1 MKVLTV
7 FAIKFLL
14 SLLGKGESGRSNI
27 GGLAL
32 DIREAIK
39 GKEMDPQRLIELQA
53 EINKV
58 EAQNRS
64 MFVSGW
70 RPFIGWICGLA
81 FGFHYIVMPLLLA
94 YTDIKPVE
102 FDTNSLFTVR
112 MGMLGLGGLRTYEKL
127 KDKTK

>member
-1 MKVLTV
+1 MLKM
-7 FAIKFLL
+7 LL
-14 SLLGKGESGRSNI
+14 SLLGKSDSGRSNI

-81 FGFHYIVMPLLLA
+81 FGFHYIVMPLLLV

-102 FDTNSLFTVR
+102 FDTNSLFTVL

>member
-1 MKVLTV
+1 MLKM
-7 FAIKFLL
+7 LL
-14 SLLGKGESGRSNI
+14 SLLGKSDKGRSNI

-102 FDTNSLFTVR
+102 FDTNSLFTVL

>member
-1 MKVLTV
+1 MLKM
-7 FAIKFLL
+7 LL
-14 SLLGKGESGRSNI
+14 SLLGKSDTGRSNI

-70 RPFIGWICGLA
+70 RPFIGWVCGFA
-81 FGFHYIVMPLLLA
+81 FAFHYIAMPLLLA

-102 FDTNSLFTVR
+102 FDTNSLFTVL

>member
-1 MKVLTV
+1 MLKM
-7 FAIKFLL
+7 LL
-14 SLLGKGESGRSNI
+14 SLLGKSDSGRSNI

-64 MFVSGW
+64 MFVAGW

-102 FDTNSLFTVR
+102 FDTNSLFTVL

-127 KDKTK
+127 KDKSK

>member
-1 MKVLTV
+1 ML
-7 FAIKFLL
+7 KFLL
-14 SLLGKGESGRSNI
+14 SLIGKSDKGRSNI

-64 MFVSGW
+64 IFVSGW
-70 RPFIGWICGLA
+70 RPMVGWICAAA
-81 FGFHYIVMPLLLA
+81 FGFHYIVMPLLIA
-94 YTDIKPVE
+94 YTDIDPVE
-102 FDTNSLFTVR
+102 FDTNSLFSVL

>member
-1 MKVLTV
+1 MLKM
-7 FAIKFLL
+7 LL
-14 SLLGKGESGRSNI
+14 SLFGKSESGRSNI

-58 EAQNRS
+58 EAQSRHW
-64 MFVSGW
+64 FVSAW

-81 FGFHYIVMPLLLA
+81 FGFHYIVMPLLIS
-94 YTDIKPVE
+94 YTDINPPE
-102 FDTNSLFTVR
+102 FDTNSLFTVL

>member
-1 MKVLTV
+1 MLK
-7 FAIKFLL
+7 ILL
-14 SLLGKGESGRSNI
+14 SLLGKSSSGRSNI

-58 EAQNRS
+58 EAQNRNI
-64 MFVSGW
+64 FVSGW
-70 RPFIGWICGLA
+70 RPMVGWICAAA
-81 FGFHYIVMPLLLA
+81 FGFHYIVMPLLIA
-94 YTDIKPVE
+94 YTDIEPVE
-102 FDTNSLFTVR
+102 FDTNSLFTVL

>member
-1 MKVLTV
+1 MLKM
-7 FAIKFLL
+7 LL
-14 SLLGKGESGRSNI
+14 SLLGKSDSGRSNI

-64 MFVSGW
+64 IFVSGW
-70 RPFIGWICGLA
+70 RPMVGWICAAA
-81 FGFHYIVMPLLLA
+81 FGFHYIVMPLLIA
-94 YTDIKPVE
+94 YTDIDPVE
-102 FDTNSLFTVR
+102 FDTNSLFTVL
-112 MGMLGLGGLRTYEKL
+112 MGMLGLGGLRTFEKL

>member
-1 MKVLTV
+1 MV
-7 FAIKFLL
+7 KFLL
-14 SLLGKGESGRSNI
+14 SLLRKGDKGNTNL

-58 EAQNRS
+58 EAQNRHW
-64 MFVSGW
+64 FVSSW
-70 RPFIGWICGLA
+70 RPFIGWICGIA

-102 FDTNSLFTVR
+102 FDTNSLFTVL

>member
-1 MKVLTV
+1 ML
-7 FAIKFLL
+7 KFLL
-14 SLLGKGESGRSNI
+14 SLIGKSDKGRSNI

-64 MFVSGW
+64 MFVRW
-70 RPFIGWICGLA
+70 MATFYRMDLRICFWLSLYCYAIA
-81 FGFHYIVMPLLLA
+81 F
-94 YTDIKPVE
+94 
-102 FDTNSLFTVR
+102 SLYR
-112 MGMLGLGGLRTYEKL
+112 Y
-127 KDKTK
+127 

>member
-1 MKVLTV
+1 M
-7 FAIKFLL
+7 FKFLL
-14 SLLGKGESGRSNI
+14 SLLGKGDKGNTNL

-64 MFVSGW
+64 IFVSGW
-70 RPFIGWICGLA
+70 RPMVGWICAAA
-81 FGFHYIVMPLLLA
+81 FGFHYIVMPLLIA
-94 YTDIKPVE
+94 YTDIDPVE
-102 FDTNSLFTVR
+102 FDTNSLFTVL

>member
-1 MKVLTV
+1 ML
-7 FAIKFLL
+7 KFLL
-14 SLLGKGESGRSNI
+14 SLLGKGDKGNTNL

-64 MFVSGW
+64 LFVSGW
-70 RPFIGWICGLA
+70 RPMVGWICSAA
-81 FGFHYIVMPLLLA
+81 FGFHYIVMPLLVA
-94 YTDIKPVE
+94 YTDIDPVE
-102 FDTNSLFTVR
+102 FDTNSLFTVL

>member
-1 MKVLTV
+1 ML
-7 FAIKFLL
+7 KFLL
-14 SLLGKGESGRSNI
+14 SLIGKSDKGRSNI

-64 MFVSGW
+64 MFVAGW
-70 RPFIGWICGLA
+70 RPFIGWICGIA
-81 FGFHYIVMPLLLA
+81 FGFHYIVMPLLVS
-94 YTDIKPVE
+94 YTDIDPPE
-102 FDTNSLFTVR
+102 FDTNSLFTVL

>member
-1 MKVLTV
+1 ML
-7 FAIKFLL
+7 KFLL
-14 SLLGKGESGRSNI
+14 SLLGKGDKGNTNL

-70 RPFIGWICGLA
+70 RPFIGWICGFA

-102 FDTNSLFTVR
+102 FDTNSLFTVL

>member
-1 MKVLTV
+1 ML
-7 FAIKFLL
+7 KFLL
-14 SLLGKGESGRSNI
+14 SLIGKGESGRSNI

-64 MFVSGW
+64 MFVAGW

-102 FDTNSLFTVR
+102 FDTNSLFTVL

>member
-1 MKVLTV
+1 MLKILM
-7 FAIKFLL
+7 
-14 SLLGKGESGRSNI
+14 SLLGSGNSGKSNL
-27 GGLAL
+27 GGLAM

-39 GKEMDPQRLIELQA
+39 GKELDPQKLIELQS

-58 EAQNRS
+58 EAQSRHW
-64 MFVSGW
+64 FVSAW

-102 FDTNSLFTVR
+102 FDTNSLFTVL

-127 KDKTK
+127 KDKTR

>member
-1 MKVLTV
+1 MLKM
-7 FAIKFLL
+7 LL
-14 SLLGKGESGRSNI
+14 SLIGKGDSGKSNI

-64 MFVSGW
+64 VFVAGW
-70 RPFIGWICGLA
+70 RPFIGWVCGLA
-81 FGFHYIVMPLLLA
+81 FAFHYIVMPLLLA
-94 YTDIKPVE
+94 YTDMKPVE
-102 FDTNSLFTVR
+102 FDTNSLFTVL

-127 KDKTK
+127 KDKSK